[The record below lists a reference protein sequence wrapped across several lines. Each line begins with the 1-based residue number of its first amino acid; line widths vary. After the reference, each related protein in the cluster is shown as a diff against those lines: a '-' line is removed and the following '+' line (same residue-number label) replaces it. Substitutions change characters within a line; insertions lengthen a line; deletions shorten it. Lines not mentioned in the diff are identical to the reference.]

1 MDGLPRPSSFVLWL
15 GFTAMCVG
23 LFMAVLDIQVVA
35 SALTTIGAAF
45 HIAPARLGWI
55 QTGYLMAEVIAIP
68 LTGILT
74 RALSLRWMFAAATF
88 GFTLASLGCAFA
100 PTLSVL
106 IALRVVQG
114 FCGGMLIPAVFTSIF
129 VMMPKEREILATTL
143 AGTFAVIAPTIGP
156 FVGGYLTQH
165 FSWHWI
171 FLINI
176 LPGFLVCVTVAAC
189 VRVGGLDMQVLRK
202 IDYAT
207 LVLAA
212 IFLAS
217 LELLLNEAPAR
228 NWQGAFVF
236 TVAAICLVSC
246 GLGAWRALTHA
257 MPFIDLRRFRHR
269 AFALGSALS
278 FIFGMG
284 LYGSVYMLALFL
296 GLVRGHSP
304 LEIGEIMMVSGAA
317 QLLMA
322 PVAALLESRMDNRL
336 LVAIGYVLFGLGLFS
351 NGLVTPQSDFWG
363 LFWPQILRGVSV
375 MLCILPA
382 TRLALEGWSDKD
394 VPDASGLFN
403 LMRNLGGAIGIALI
417 DTLIQS
423 RTAGHA
429 GALVTRLQAGDVS
442 AARLVGLPTAMFR
455 GHAMGPVDDMTKAI
469 IAPMVQHAALTQ
481 SLNEAWLV
489 LAGLFTLSLL
499 LLPAIKPA
507 RRDAT

>member
-1 MDGLPRPSSFVLWL
+1 MDSRAANSFILWL
-15 GFTAMCVG
+15 GFIAMCLG

-35 SALTTIGAAF
+35 SALTTIGSAF
-45 HIAPARLGWI
+45 HVAPARLGWI

-68 LTGILT
+68 LTGLLT
-74 RALSLRWMFAAATF
+74 RAVSLRWMFAAATL
-88 GFTLASLGCAFA
+88 GFTLASLACAFA
-100 PTLSVL
+100 PTLLVL
-106 IALRVVQG
+106 IALRAVQG

-129 VMMPKEREILATTL
+129 VMMPREREILATTL

-171 FLINI
+171 FLIN
-176 LPGFLVCVTVAAC
+176 LVPGLIVSFTVALC
-189 VRVGGLDMQVLRK
+189 VRAGGLELRILRK

-207 LVLAA
+207 LALAA

-228 NWQGAFVF
+228 NWQGGFVF
-236 TVAAICLVSC
+236 SVGALCIISC
-246 GLGAWRALTHA
+246 ALGAWRALTHA
-257 MPFIDLRRFRHR
+257 MPFIDLTRFRHR
-269 AFALGSALS
+269 AFALGCTLS
-278 FIFGMG
+278 FVFGMG

-317 QLLMA
+317 QLLTA
-322 PVAALLESRMDNRL
+322 PVAAWLESRMDNRL
-336 LVAIGYVLFGLGLFS
+336 LVAIGFVLFGLGLFS
-351 NGLVTPQSDFWG
+351 NGLVTVQSDFWG
-363 LFWPQILRGVSV
+363 LFWPQVLRGVSV

-382 TRLALEGWSDKD
+382 TRLALDGWDNTD

-417 DTLIQS
+417 DTLLQS
-423 RTAGHA
+423 RTALHA
-429 GALVTRLQAGDVS
+429 NALVARLQSGDAS
-442 AARLVGLPTAMFR
+442 AARLVGLPTALFR
-455 GHAMGPVDDMTKAI
+455 GHAMGPVDEMTKAI

-489 LAGLFTLSLL
+489 LSALFALSLL
-499 LLPAIKPA
+499 LLPAIRPQ
-507 RRDAT
+507 R